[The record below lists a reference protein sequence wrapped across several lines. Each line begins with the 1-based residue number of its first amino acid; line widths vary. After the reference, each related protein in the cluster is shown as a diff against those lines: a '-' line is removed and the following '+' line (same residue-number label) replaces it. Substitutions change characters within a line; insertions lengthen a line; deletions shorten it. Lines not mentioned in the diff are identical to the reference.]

1 MKTITQSSLGA
12 MTIAA
17 IAATFLTYGFG
28 LSFLQSTSVARWVT
42 PDQVATVAKAAASAG
57 SHTVALLK

>member
-1 MKTITQSSLGA
+1 MKTITQNSLGA

-17 IAATFLTYGFG
+17 IAATLVTYGFG

-42 PDQVATVAKAAASAG
+42 ADQIVTVAKVATSAG
-57 SHTVALLK
+57 SHTAALLK